1 MRAAEKTRI
10 ETIERV
16 IGSVVAI
23 YGQDRQGGGS
33 GVIIDPSGLAL
44 TNAEARNSRAVMRDQ
59 NYRMI
64 SDDWNRMWYT
74 DHPSRLSPFPVT
86 YTSGNPR

>member
-1 MRAAEKTRI
+1 MKSIVTLTVLCAAGL
-10 ETIERV
+10 V
-16 IGSVVAI
+16 L
-23 YGQDRQGGGS
+23 S
-33 GVIIDPSGLAL
+33 GCGRELSPNFSGLAL